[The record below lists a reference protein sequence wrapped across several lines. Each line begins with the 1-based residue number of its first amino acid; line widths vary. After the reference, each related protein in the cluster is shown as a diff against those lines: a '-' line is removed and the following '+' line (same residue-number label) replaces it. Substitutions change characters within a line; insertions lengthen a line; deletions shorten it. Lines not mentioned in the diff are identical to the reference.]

1 MSHLA
6 TIPLL
11 AVESAAQKSLSP
23 LVWVIMAL
31 IIIIGIPFTLWWWK
45 VADQWADSE
54 HKRFKPKTDDRE
66 RVTIKN
72 PPPPSDPAS

>member
-1 MSHLA
+1 
-6 TIPLL
+6 
-11 AVESAAQKSLSP
+11 
-23 LVWVIMAL
+23 MAL